1 MRSRVLLA
9 IAVATVLRGV
19 PSFASAA
26 EVAIPDPSPWEGAAI
41 PLAAGAATAT
51 LAGVVLLLAARRRT
65 ASGSA
70 DGTAA
75 AIDATE
81 DEAVAAALQ
90 RRAVR
95 RGRVRIEDEPSPDP
109 GEPPRGARRMDDSD

>member
-26 EVAIPDPSPWEGAAI
+26 EVAVPDPSPWEGAAI
-41 PLAAGAATAT
+41 PLAVGAATAT

-65 ASGSA
+65 PSGNA
-70 DGTAA
+70 AGTAA

-81 DEAVAAALQ
+81 EAAVAAALQ
-90 RRAVR
+90 RRTLR
-95 RGRVRIEDEPSPDP
+95 RGRVRIEDEPSPGV
-109 GEPPRGARRMDDSD
+109 GERPRGARHTDDPD